1 MRVQHLKRF
10 SWSPLLALLLA
21 AFLALWLLLQP
32 ELIRALPLI
41 LKLPFMVLGIW
52 ALGLGFAKGVGL
64 RLPRDWPRW
73 LVSSRSC
80 WRVLTIFTLLL
91 LLRAWTV

>member
-1 MRVQHLKRF
+1 MRALPLNRSF
-10 SWSPLLALLLA
+10 WSPLLALSLA

-41 LKLPFMVLGIW
+41 AKLPLMVLGIW

-64 RLPRDWPRW
+64 RFPKDWPRW
-73 LVSSRSC
+73 LISSKSC
-80 WRVLTIFTLLL
+80 WRVLLIFTLLL
-91 LLRAWTV
+91 LFRVWAI